1 MKDTMWQ
8 TYEKHLMNYSSLWRG
23 CCKYTYMKL
32 MRVLESESGI
42 YIMHDAMAN
51 TWVTT
56 TMLKKSTAHD
66 ASYFVT
72 FNMRSIHQLM
82 YGTIISLQANLIL
95 IFFGKSKTRQK
106 KKTQNK
112 NIETPFKMWLLLTVT
127 APWTTVEHC
136 HNDLSGWFY
145 CWFTLV
151 QFGEYMGNTDSH
163 YWVALIPS
171 LNSFLNCS
179 DLNQL
184 A

>member
-1 MKDTMWQ
+1 MEFLLLISPKTPKERQELIMKDTMWQ
-8 TYEKHLMNYSSLWRG
+8 TYEKHLMNYSSLWSG

-66 ASYFVT
+66 VSHFVT

-82 YGTIISLQANLIL
+82 NGTIISLQANLIL

-106 KKTQNK
+106 KKKHKTKTLKRHLRCDFCWQ
-112 NIETPFKMWLLLTVT
+112 LLLLE
-127 APWTTVEHC
+127 P
-136 HNDLSGWFY
+136 L
-145 CWFTLV
+145 
-151 QFGEYMGNTDSH
+151 
-163 YWVALIPS
+163 
-171 LNSFLNCS
+171 
-179 DLNQL
+179 
-184 A
+184 